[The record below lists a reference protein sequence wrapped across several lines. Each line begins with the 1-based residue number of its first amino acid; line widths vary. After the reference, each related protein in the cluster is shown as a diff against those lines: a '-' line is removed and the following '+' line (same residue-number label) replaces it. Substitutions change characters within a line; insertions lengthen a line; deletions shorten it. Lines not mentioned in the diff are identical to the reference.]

1 MSIKNLLPLR
11 TKGEYLCI
19 DTELFNALN
28 QAHLNYVWD
37 YTNKGLR
44 FDDSEEYEK
53 ALELKKQ
60 LEVECNKLSTEV
72 ISNKPTVISNVPK
85 IPKNTVNSTRGR
97 LF

>member
-1 MSIKNLLPLR
+1 MNILPLR
-11 TKGEYLCI
+11 TKSDYLCI

-53 ALELKKQ
+53 AMELKRWSEDKCRES
-60 LEVECNKLSTEV
+60 LTEV
-72 ISNKPTVISNVPK
+72 VSNKPTVISNVPK
-85 IPKNTVNSTRGR
+85 ISKNTVNSKRGR